1 MSDCF
6 VPVTAPV
13 SDAVIEPLVRSAP
26 LQAALNL
33 PASVET
39 PPDPAGQAA
48 AVQAALL
55 ALLTQSRNNI
65 PVSVD
70 GP

>member
-6 VPVTAPV
+6 VPVSAPV

-33 PASVET
+33 PAGVET
-39 PPDPAGQAA
+39 PTDPASQAVS
-48 AVQAALL
+48 VQAALL
-55 ALLTQSRNNI
+55 ALLSQSRNI
-65 PVSVD
+65 PVPAD
-70 GP
+70 GL